1 LINSDSIWFHWHGHI
16 EVVLGLGFL
25 QLAYLYFTG
34 PYRKKKYPEIPKSPY
49 RNLLFTLGNLMIF
62 LSISSPIHVLS
73 DDFLFSVHMFQ
84 HIVITLLSPPL
95 LILGTPSW
103 LISPIFNIKITLKI
117 FKIIFHPLITVIFFN
132 FIFSVWHLPVLYELS
147 VKFHWIHVFEHVLFM
162 LAAIMM
168 WWPLCSQIK
177 QIPQLPYP
185 LQMIYLFVMSLAQI
199 IVFGI
204 VTFARQPIY
213 QHYIQAERIF
223 GISPLL
229 DQQIGGIIMKVGSGF
244 MFLFLIVLAFYKW
257 YDQETNKK

>member
-1 LINSDSIWFHWHGHI
+1 
-16 EVVLGLGFL
+16 
-25 QLAYLYFTG
+25 
-34 PYRKKKYPEIPKSPY
+34 
-49 RNLLFTLGNLMIF
+49 M
-62 LSISSPIHVLS
+62 
-73 DDFLFSVHMFQ
+73 
-84 HIVITLLSPPL
+84 
-95 LILGTPSW
+95 
-103 LISPIFNIKITLKI
+103 
-117 FKIIFHPLITVIFFN
+117 
-132 FIFSVWHLPVLYELS
+132 
-147 VKFHWIHVFEHVLFM
+147 FEHLLFM